1 MGNAAQRVELGVIS
15 AAAFESGERRGSEY
29 GVKGVWYK
37 VGVERYMNVW
47 RLAARGAVNEEPDM
61 RSVARPR
68 EGIFGELAPM
78 GLAPGRA
85 SDLLSLAL

>member
-1 MGNAAQRVELGVIS
+1 
-15 AAAFESGERRGSEY
+15 
-29 GVKGVWYK
+29 
-37 VGVERYMNVW
+37 MNVW